1 MIGSTFLSYSEQNN
15 LIHDLKLVY
24 AHVKSHLRA
33 KYAARFT
40 DLAKAPNSHINIY
53 IPVLLIVF
61 IHHEAKLHNKKA
73 AKIFRERF
81 SETDGGGK
89 CLAGK

>member
-15 LIHDLKLVY
+15 LIHDLKPVY
-24 AHVKSHLRA
+24 APVKSHLRA

-40 DLAKAPNSHINIY
+40 DLSKAHDSHIY
-53 IPVLLIVF
+53 LRLLLIVF
-61 IHHEAKLHNKKA
+61 IHHEAKLRNKKA
-73 AKIFRERF
+73 VKVFWGRF
-81 SETDGGGK
+81 SKTDGGRK

>member
-1 MIGSTFLSYSEQNN
+1 MIGSTFLSFSEQNN

-33 KYAARFT
+33 EYAARFT
-40 DLAKAPNSHINIY
+40 DLSKAHHSHIY
-53 IPVLLIVF
+53 MLLLLIVF
-61 IHHEAKLHNKKA
+61 IHYEAKLHNKKA
-73 AKIFRERF
+73 VKIFWGRF
-81 SETDGGGK
+81 SKTDRGGK